1 VIRTTTFPIT
11 FGRHTGP
18 AHYLQTVERLA
29 LSFNLTRVRQH
40 TQTLRPPSTG
50 PVLRRF
56 AKQLLPAS
64 YYADV
69 RAANRLALTP
79 AARRWLRRPVP
90 QTLYEYRTP
99 DRALSLTL
107 ELAGGNH
114 IPAMGAELWL
124 RKRIP
129 VFGGFVTIRAADSA
143 LLKSASSTLRKRLG
157 VGKPIWRS
165 PSASP
170 APPPGE

>member
-1 VIRTTTFPIT
+1 MFPIT
-11 FGRHTGP
+11 FGRRTGP

-29 LSFNLTRVRQH
+29 PSFNLTRTRRH
-40 TQTLRPPSTG
+40 TLTPRFPSTG
-50 PVLRRF
+50 PDLRKY
-56 AKQLLPAS
+56 AKQLLPHA

-69 RAANRLALTP
+69 RAANHLALTP

-107 ELAGGNH
+107 QLAPGNH
-114 IPAMGAELWL
+114 VPVLCAELWL

-129 VFGGFVTIRAADSA
+129 VFGGFVTIRSADA
-143 LLKSASSTLRKRLG
+143 TLRKSLASTLRKHLG
-157 VGKPIWRS
+157 VAKPVWRS
-165 PSASP
+165 PPSAPTHDLRGS
-170 APPPGE
+170 